1 MNRRSVLKREG
12 KQMDNQP
19 KKPVAV
25 VIGAGPGPG
34 ASLIRR
40 FSQKYSMAIL
50 ARKAAYLKALAGEL
64 RQNGATVQDLTCDVR
79 DRRQIT
85 DAVRAIRPELGES
98 EVLLYN
104 AGSGTFGGITE
115 IAPDQ
120 YEADWRVNA
129 LWAFVLAQKSAP
141 ATICGGRGTTIFYS
155 AAAGPKSAPEPLLI
169 DTPTFPML
177 CAA

>member
-25 VIGAGPGPG
+25 VIGAGPGLG

-40 FSQKYSMAIL
+40 FAQTYSMAIL

-64 RQNGATVQDLTCDVR
+64 RQSGATVQDLTCDVR

-85 DAVRAIRPELGES
+85 IPFGPIRQKLADS
-98 EVLLYN
+98 EFPLTHP
-104 AGSGTFGGITE
+104 ATGPFGVITE
-115 IAPDQ
+115 TPP
-120 YEADWRVNA
+120 
-129 LWAFVLAQKSAP
+129 AQ
-141 ATICGGRGTTIFYS
+141 
-155 AAAGPKSAPEPLLI
+155 
-169 DTPTFPML
+169 
-177 CAA
+177 